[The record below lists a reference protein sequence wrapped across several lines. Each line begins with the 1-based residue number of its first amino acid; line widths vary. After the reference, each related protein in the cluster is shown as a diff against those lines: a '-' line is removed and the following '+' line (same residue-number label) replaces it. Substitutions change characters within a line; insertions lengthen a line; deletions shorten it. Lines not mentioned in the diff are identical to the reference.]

1 MKNVIIG
8 LLGLSIVA
16 GLMSCRKEKFDPSGA
31 DEIIDLGGSTWA
43 QGDIDKW
50 IGDSLTTP
58 YNISAKYK
66 WDAFEDLNDIT
77 YNIVPPKEEYIVP
90 ILSAIRKTWILP
102 YTTTAS
108 EEFFNKISPKI
119 IYMIG
124 SPAFEESGAIKLGV
138 AEGGKKIILLAI
150 NYTKVKG
157 MEGYNAADSFWI
169 KQMFLT
175 IHHEFGH
182 ILHQNILYPIDF
194 KNLNPSL
201 ITSNWQDYTDEEA
214 LRDGFITAYS
224 MNTVDDDFVETICH
238 LLVNGDAWFE
248 QMLASIPEGV
258 SDRGTTRDQ
267 AITRLRTKRS
277 LIINYYKQ
285 AWNIDFAELQAKVRA
300 AVNTLLY

>member
-8 LLGLSIVA
+8 FLCVTILT
-16 GLMSCRKEKFDPSGA
+16 GLMSCEKEKFNPSEA
-31 DEIIDLGGSTWA
+31 EDIVDLGGGTWA
-43 QGDIDKW
+43 QGNIDKW
-50 IGDSLTTP
+50 ISDSLTTP

-66 WDAFEDLNDIT
+66 WDAFEDIGDISYT
-77 YNIVPPKEEYIVP
+77 IVPPKEEYIVP
-90 ILSAIRKTWILP
+90 ILSAIRKTWIAP
-102 YTTTAS
+102 YTS
-108 EEFFNKISPKI
+108 MGSPDFFNKISPKI

-124 SPAFEESGAIKLGV
+124 SPAYEQSGAIKLGV

-157 MEGYNAADSFWI
+157 MQGYNVADSFWI

-175 IHHEFGH
+175 IQHEFGH

-201 ITSNWQDYTDEEA
+201 ITSNWQDYTDEKA

-224 MNTVDDDFVETICH
+224 MNTVDDDFVEMISH
-238 LLVNGDAWFE
+238 LLVNGNEWFE
-248 QMLASIPEGV
+248 QMIASIPEGV

-267 AITRLRTKRS
+267 AVSRLRTKKS
-277 LIINYYKQ
+277 IIVNYYKQ
-285 AWNIDFAELQAKVRA
+285 AWNIDFAQLQTKVRT
-300 AVNTLLY
+300 AVDGLLY

>member
-1 MKNVIIG
+1 
-8 LLGLSIVA
+8 
-16 GLMSCRKEKFDPSGA
+16 
-31 DEIIDLGGSTWA
+31 
-43 QGDIDKW
+43 
-50 IGDSLTTP
+50 
-58 YNISAKYK
+58 
-66 WDAFEDLNDIT
+66 
-77 YNIVPPKEEYIVP
+77 VP

-108 EEFFNKISPKI
+108 DEFFNKISPKI

-182 ILHQNILYPIDF
+182 ILHSNILYPIDF

-224 MNTVDDDFVETICH
+224 MNTIDDDFVEMICH

-267 AITRLRTKRS
+267 AVTRLRTKRS

-285 AWNIDFAELQAKVRA
+285 AWNIDFAELQTKVRA